1 MRTNNILGIIYANVH
16 DDLLPGLTERRSM
29 ASVPFAGRYRLIDFS
44 LSNLT
49 NAGISQVGVITKQ
62 NYQSLMDHIGSG
74 REWDLDRKSGG
85 LFILPPF
92 VSGGMG
98 DGVYK
103 THLHALAGIMNFL
116 KRAKQ
121 EYVIICDSDVI
132 ANVDIGDMF
141 DQHIENNADFTIAY
155 KHGKLPKNHDKVM
168 VFSLDDEKNI
178 KKIEYIKERI
188 SVDHSLDI
196 ILVRREFLINII
208 NETIEQGKISLSRDI
223 LMTGL
228 EKYKIMGYKVEG
240 FAEIMDDKKSYY
252 DLNMKMLDSK
262 VRSQLFNRERP
273 IYTKTHDSMPAKYAI
288 GSEVTNSLIADGCV
302 IEGTVKNSILFRNVV
317 VKKGAKVE
325 NSIIMQNAVI
335 GKDAFVSY
343 AVMDKI
349 SMVEDSEVLC
359 GTKQNT
365 VLLKKGEKIG
375 G

>member
-1 MRTNNILGIIYANVH
+1 MRTNNILGIVYANVH
-16 DDLLPGLTERRSM
+16 DDLLPGLTEKRSM

-49 NAGISQVGVITKQ
+49 NAGISQVGIITKQ

-92 VSGGMG
+92 VSGGIG

-103 THLHALAGIMNFL
+103 THLHALVGIMNFL
-116 KRAKQ
+116 KRANQ
-121 EYVIICDSDVI
+121 EYVVICDSDVI
-132 ANVDIGDMF
+132 ANIDIGEMF
-141 DQHIENNADFTIAY
+141 NRHTENNADFTIAY
-155 KHGKLPKNHDKVM
+155 KYGKLPKNHDKVM
-168 VFSLDDEKNI
+168 TFSLDDNENI
-178 KKIEYIKERI
+178 KKIEYVKER
-188 SVDHSLDI
+188 VTANHSLDI
-196 ILVRREFLINII
+196 VLARRRFLIDII

-223 LMTGL
+223 LIPGIN
-228 EKYKIMGYKVEG
+228 KYKIMGYKVEG
-240 FAEIMDDKKSYY
+240 FAEILDGSKSYY

-262 VRSQLFNRERP
+262 VRRQLFNRERP

-288 GSEVTNSLIADGCV
+288 GSNVSNSLIADGCV

-317 VKKGAKVE
+317 VKKGAVVE
-325 NSIIMQNAVI
+325 NAIIMQNAVI
-335 GKDAFVSY
+335 GENAKVSY

-349 SMVEDSEVLC
+349 STVEDGATLI
-359 GTKQNT
+359 GTKQKT